1 MSKQQ
6 LKKTILEIVDNQLKS
21 NECMKESD
29 SGNLKLSQKTESIQ
43 IL

>member
-21 NECMKESD
+21 NERMKESD

>member
-21 NECMKESD
+21 NERMKESD
-29 SGNLKLSQKTESIQ
+29 PGNLKLSQKTESIQ